1 MLGKAEL
8 ANELIGVVLKRGA
21 LGSELVSLGVHKLRY
36 ILGCHLLAGRL
47 SLSQLDKK
55 RLMLIVSNE

>member
-21 LGSELVSLGVHKLRY
+21 LGSELVSLGVHKLR
-36 ILGCHLLAGRL
+36 LGCHMLAGRL
-47 SLSQLDKK
+47 SLSQP
-55 RLMLIVSNE
+55 VN